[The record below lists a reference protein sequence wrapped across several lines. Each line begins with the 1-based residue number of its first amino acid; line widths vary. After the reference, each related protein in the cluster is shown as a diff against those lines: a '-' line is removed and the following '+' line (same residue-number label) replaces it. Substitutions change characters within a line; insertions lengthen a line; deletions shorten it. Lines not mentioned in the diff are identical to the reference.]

1 MGKIRKLQFNWR
13 LMLVQ
18 VVANALALGLT
29 TLILP
34 GVRFQAER
42 PIVALLASG
51 FIFGLL
57 NAFIRPVLQFI
68 MFRFL
73 FITFGLVLIVI
84 NFFMLRILARLT
96 PGWFD
101 SDNMLWTMAAAVL
114 VGLFGVFF
122 ETLLGLRPPL
132 RDDRPE
138 PRAMGHWFSL
148 GGAPVQI
155 PVFETAAA
163 PSPNPS
169 QGEGEQTPS
178 PTGRGPG
185 RGFLPPKRRRTAPY
199 GTVLLPC
206 GGIIRKMVAVSI
218 ENGELV

>member
-1 MGKIRKLQFNWR
+1 MGMKNIRKLQFNWR

-29 TLILP
+29 ALVLP
-34 GVRFQAER
+34 GIRFQAER
-42 PIVALLASG
+42 LVLALLASG

-57 NAFIRPVLQFI
+57 NAFLRPILQFI

-84 NFFMLRILARLT
+84 NFFMLRMLARLT
-96 PGWFD
+96 PGWFESD
-101 SDNMLWTMAAAVL
+101 SVLWTILAAIV
-114 VGLFGVFF
+114 VGLLGVFF

-138 PRAMGHWFSL
+138 PRTMGRWFSL

-155 PVFETAAA
+155 PVFEPTAGMPVEADGNGQNQGD
-163 PSPNPS
+163 PS
-169 QGEGEQTPS
+169 
-178 PTGRGPG
+178 
-185 RGFLPPKRRRTAPY
+185 
-199 GTVLLPC
+199 
-206 GGIIRKMVAVSI
+206 
-218 ENGELV
+218 

>member
-1 MGKIRKLQFNWR
+1 MAKNRKLQFNWR

-29 TLILP
+29 ALLLP
-34 GVRFQAER
+34 GIHFHPQRFFLS
-42 PIVALLASG
+42 LLASG

-84 NFFMLRILARLT
+84 NFLMLWLLARLT
-96 PGWFD
+96 PGWFT
-101 SDNMLWTMAAAVL
+101 SESILWTLIAAIL
-114 VGLFGVFF
+114 VGLLGVVF

-138 PRAMGHWFSL
+138 AHTTDRWFSL
-148 GGAPVQI
+148 SGAPVHI
-155 PVFETAAA
+155 PVYEPAVAAEAAA
-163 PSPNPS
+163 
-169 QGEGEQTPS
+169 T
-178 PTGRGPG
+178 
-185 RGFLPPKRRRTAPY
+185 
-199 GTVLLPC
+199 
-206 GGIIRKMVAVSI
+206 VAVDEAAASSAVPQDQ
-218 ENGELV
+218 EELS

>member
-1 MGKIRKLQFNWR
+1 MANIRKLQFNWR

-29 TLILP
+29 VLVLP

-42 PIVALLASG
+42 LVVALLASG

-57 NAFIRPVLQFI
+57 NAFVRPLLQFI

-84 NFFMLRILARLT
+84 NFFMLRLLARLT
-96 PGWFD
+96 PGWFT
-101 SDNMLWTMAAAVL
+101 SENVFWTLLAAVL
-114 VGLFGVFF
+114 VGLLGVFF

-138 PRAMGHWFSL
+138 SRTMGHWFSL
-148 GGAPVQI
+148 SGAPVQI
-155 PVFETAAA
+155 PVFESPAEA
-163 PSPNPS
+163 PADAGEAEPNEGKPS
-169 QGEGEQTPS
+169 
-178 PTGRGPG
+178 
-185 RGFLPPKRRRTAPY
+185 
-199 GTVLLPC
+199 
-206 GGIIRKMVAVSI
+206 
-218 ENGELV
+218 

>member
-132 RDDRPE
+132 QDDRPE
-138 PRAMGHWFSL
+138 ARSMGRWFSL
-148 GGAPVQI
+148 GGAPARA
-155 PVFETAAA
+155 PAFETTPREPDMQEIA
-163 PSPNPS
+163 PKS
-169 QGEGEQTPS
+169 QDES
-178 PTGRGPG
+178 
-185 RGFLPPKRRRTAPY
+185 L
-199 GTVLLPC
+199 
-206 GGIIRKMVAVSI
+206 
-218 ENGELV
+218 

>member
-1 MGKIRKLQFNWR
+1 MAMANIRKLQFNWR

-18 VVANALALGLT
+18 VVANALALGLMV
-29 TLILP
+29 LVLP
-34 GVRFQAER
+34 GIRFHAEH
-42 PIVALLASG
+42 PMLALLAAG

-57 NAFIRPVLQFI
+57 NAFLRPILQFI

-84 NFFMLRILARLT
+84 NFFMLRMLARLT
-96 PGWFD
+96 PGWFESD
-101 SDNMLWTMAAAVL
+101 SILWTLAAAVL

-138 PRAMGHWFSL
+138 PRTMGHWFSL

-155 PVFETAAA
+155 PVFESAAA
-163 PSPNPS
+163 TPVEADEGKQHQGDPS
-169 QGEGEQTPS
+169 
-178 PTGRGPG
+178 
-185 RGFLPPKRRRTAPY
+185 
-199 GTVLLPC
+199 
-206 GGIIRKMVAVSI
+206 
-218 ENGELV
+218 

>member
-1 MGKIRKLQFNWR
+1 MANIRKLQFNWR

-18 VVANALALGLT
+18 VAANALALGLT
-29 TLILP
+29 TLLLP

-42 PIVALLASG
+42 PLVALLAGG

-73 FITFGLVLIVI
+73 FITFGLVLVVI

-101 SDNMLWTMAAAVL
+101 SDNMLWTLAAAVL
-114 VGLFGVFF
+114 IGLFGVFF

-132 RDDRPE
+132 RDDRPD
-138 PRAMGHWFSL
+138 AQSMGRWFSL
-148 GGAPVQI
+148 SGAPVHI
-155 PVFETAAA
+155 PVYETA
-163 PSPNPS
+163 S
-169 QGEGEQTPS
+169 QGPDVPEIA
-178 PTGRGPG
+178 
-185 RGFLPPKRRRTAPY
+185 PKSQDEP
-199 GTVLLPC
+199 L
-206 GGIIRKMVAVSI
+206 
-218 ENGELV
+218 